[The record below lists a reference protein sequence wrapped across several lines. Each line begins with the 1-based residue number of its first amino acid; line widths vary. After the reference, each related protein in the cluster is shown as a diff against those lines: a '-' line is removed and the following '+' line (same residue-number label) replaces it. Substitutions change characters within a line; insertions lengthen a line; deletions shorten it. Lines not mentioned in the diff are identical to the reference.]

1 MLSADIYILLSPPLF
16 KVRQGKAE
24 QYLKDEQELDQFLVT
39 SALDDA
45 RLLTKENGET
55 LSGDTLGNIA
65 REMVLT
71 EAVIRRLSSRYDETL
86 IRAIHQMGA
95 ISLQNEKEAQ
105 AYVEQLK
112 ILMTL
117 SKQ

>member
-1 MLSADIYILLSPPLF
+1 
-16 KVRQGKAE
+16 
-24 QYLKDEQELDQFLVT
+24 
-39 SALDDA
+39 
-45 RLLTKENGET
+45 
-55 LSGDTLGNIA
+55 
-65 REMVLT
+65 MVLT

-112 ILMTL
+112 ILMPIETINFEVKENQDNNTFLIEVNQYVHGNLQTSTL
-117 SKQ
+117 DSEFLLSGEYKQIIKSSLETKLS